1 MTEEVKNE
9 ETTAQEATTTEPEL
23 PTFDTAFLVIKA
35 TNGNWHVLTDLSV
48 PLRIDREATVN
59 EVRQGAAEVAY
70 ALSQQQLAT
79 LVAAAIAPNSE
90 DTATEPET
98 ESTIKE

>member
-1 MTEEVKNE
+1 MTDEVKNE
-9 ETTAQEATTTEPEL
+9 ETTPSEPEL

-35 TNGNWHVLTDLSV
+35 TTGNWHVLTDLSV
-48 PLRIDREATVN
+48 PLKIDREATVN
-59 EVRQGAAEVAY
+59 EVRQGAAEVTY

-79 LVAAAIAPNSE
+79 LVAAAITPKSE
-90 DTATEPET
+90 DTTPEPET

>member
-1 MTEEVKNE
+1 MSDEVQSE
-9 ETTAQEATTTEPEL
+9 ETTKSEPEL

-35 TNGNWHVLTDLSV
+35 PTGSWHVLTDLSA

-59 EVRQGAAEVAY
+59 EVRQGASEVVY

-79 LVAAAIAPNSE
+79 LVAAALTPKPE
-90 DTATEPET
+90 DKATEPET
-98 ESTIKE
+98 EGTIKE